1 MNLSELFIRR
11 PVMTTLVMASL
22 LVFGVMAYRL
32 LPVSDLPNVDFPT
45 IQVSASLP
53 GASPET
59 MASSVA
65 TPLEK
70 QFTTI
75 AGLDNM
81 SSSSAQGSTSITL
94 QFNLSRDLDGAALD
108 VQSAISAVA
117 RQLPSNMP
125 APPSYGKVNP
135 ADQPVMYLALTSKI
149 LPLHELDEYGE
160 VMMAQRISTV
170 SGVAQVQVYG
180 PQKYA
185 VRVQL
190 DPRQLASRGIGID
203 EVADAVRNANV
214 NLPTGIL
221 YGPLTSFTVQAS
233 GQILRAAGYRS
244 VIVTYR
250 NGSPVRVGDLGEVID
265 SVENNKGAAWY
276 NDERSISLAIFK
288 QPGTNTVEVAEA
300 VRKLLPTFQ
309 KQLPASASL
318 HVVYDRSVSIRASVE
333 DVKFTLMLTLVLVVL
348 VIFLFL
354 RKLSATVIPS
364 LALPFSIVGTFA
376 AMYVFGYTLDN
387 LSLMALTLS
396 VGFVVDDAIV
406 MLENIVRH
414 VERGEGVF
422 EAALRGSR
430 EIGFTIISM
439 TISLA
444 AVFIP
449 ILFMGGIVG
458 RLFRE
463 FAVVIGVAILVS
475 GFVSLSLTPMLCSRF
490 LKPEGESEKKPGRLF
505 RWSERGFDT
514 MLGLYARTLGPA
526 LRHPRR
532 ILAMSAIVLVATGWM
547 FVKIPKGFLP
557 TEDQGLIF
565 GSTEAAQGIGFPAM
579 REKQQQIGAIV
590 RANPNVANVL
600 ISAGP
605 RGNTAVGNSGIVL
618 AQLKP
623 MGERRRTA
631 DEIVADLRPQFA
643 KVPGIRVFMQ
653 VPPPIRLGGN
663 PTKSQYQYTLQDS
676 DTAELYK
683 YAPIL
688 EGKIRELPEV
698 QDVTSDMQLS
708 NPQLNVTIDRDR
720 AAALG
725 ITTQKIEDALYTAY
739 GTRQISTIYAPTNQ
753 YQVIM
758 ELAPE
763 FQATAGGIG
772 LLYVRAATGDLVPF
786 SSLATVTQGTGPL
799 TVAHQGQLP
808 AVSISFNL
816 RPGVALGDAVAAVNR
831 VSRQVLPATVQRD
844 FQGTAQAFQSSI
856 QGLGLLLIVAILVIY
871 VVLGIL
877 YESFIHPLTILTAL
891 PFAGFGA
898 LVTLM
903 VFRTELSIYAFVGI
917 ILLVGLVKKN
927 GIMMVDFAIE
937 AQRAEGVNAQK
948 AIYEACVVRFRP
960 IMMTTMAALMGT
972 IPIALGVG
980 AGAESRRP
988 LGLAVVGGLLFSQLL
1003 TLYVT
1008 PVFYIVMDR
1017 FQQAPRPAQGEGT
1030 GRGAEAARGGAGGR
1044 TRGAGPGDRGD
1055 AAAGRLTLSRDWAY
1069 SSIGCA
1075 RRAIIGAHG
1084 SRARTPSGS
1093 PVD

>member
-1 MNLSELFIRR
+1 MNISELFIRR
-11 PVMTTLVMASL
+11 PVTTTLVMASL

-32 LPVSDLPNVDFPT
+32 LPVSDLPSVDFPT
-45 IQVSASLP
+45 IQVSAALP

-65 TPLEK
+65 TPLER

-81 SSSSAQGSTSITL
+81 SSSSTQGSTSITL

-117 RQLPSNMP
+117 RQLPPNMP
-125 APPSYGKVNP
+125 SPPSYGKVNP
-135 ADQPVMYLALTSKI
+135 ADQPVMYLALTSKT
-149 LPLHELDEYGE
+149 LPLPELDEYGE

-170 SGVAQVQVYG
+170 AGVAQVQVYG

-185 VRVQL
+185 VRVQV
-190 DPRQLASRGIGID
+190 DPRQLSSRGIGID
-203 EVADAVRNANV
+203 EVADAVRGANV

-221 YGPLTSFTVQAS
+221 YGPLTSFTVQAN
-233 GQILRAAGYRS
+233 GQILNAEGYRP
-244 VIVTYR
+244 VIVAYR
-250 NGSPVRVGDLGEVID
+250 NGSAVRLGDLAGVIG
-265 SVENNKGAAWY
+265 SVENDKAAAWF

-288 QPGTNTVEVAEA
+288 QPGENTVEVAEA
-300 VRKLLPTFQ
+300 VRRLLPTFQ

-318 HVVYDRSVSIRASVE
+318 HVVYDRSTPIRASVE
-333 DVKFTLMLTLVLVVL
+333 DVKFTLLLTLVLVVL

-376 AMYVFGYTLDN
+376 AMYALSYSLDN

-414 VERGEGVF
+414 IERGEKPL
-422 EAALRGSR
+422 EAALNGSK

-449 ILFMGGIVG
+449 ILFMGGIIG

-463 FAVVIGVAILVS
+463 FAVTIGVAILVS

-490 LKPEGESEKKPGRLF
+490 LKSDHGKEQGRF
-505 RWSERGFDT
+505 YKWSERGFDVV
-514 MLGLYARTLGPA
+514 LGLYARTLGPA
-526 LRHPRR
+526 LRHPRQV
-532 ILAMSAIVLVATGWM
+532 LAMSAVVLGATGWL

-579 REKQQQIGAIV
+579 REKQLQIMAIV
-590 RANPNVANVL
+590 RAHPDVSNVL
-600 ISAGP
+600 ASAGP
-605 RGNTAVGNSGIVL
+605 RGNNAVGNAGIIL

-623 MGERRRTA
+623 RGQRRKTA
-631 DEIVADLRPQFA
+631 DEIVAELRPQFA
-643 KVPGIRVFMQ
+643 RVPGIRAFLQ
-653 VPPPIRLGGN
+653 VPPPIRLGGS

-688 EGKIRELPEV
+688 EQKIRALPEV

-720 AAALG
+720 ASALG
-725 ITTQKIEDALYTAY
+725 ISTQKIEDALYTAY
-739 GTRQISTIYAPTNQ
+739 GTRQVSTIYTSTNQ

-763 FQATAGGIG
+763 FQASPSAIG
-772 LLYVRAATGDLVPF
+772 MLYVRSARGDLVPL
-786 SSLATVTQGTGPL
+786 SSLGSITQGTGPL

-816 RPGVALGDAVAAVNR
+816 RPGVALGNAVAAVER
-831 VSRQVLPATVQRD
+831 VSRQTLPATVQRD
-844 FQGTAQAFQSSI
+844 FQGTAQAFQSSV
-856 QGLGLLLIVAILVIY
+856 QGLGLLLLVAILVIY

-903 VFRTELSIYAFVGI
+903 IFRTELSIYAFVGI

-937 AQRAEGVNAQK
+937 AQRAEGMTAQK
-948 AIYEACVVRFRP
+948 AIYEACLVRFRP

-972 IPIALGVG
+972 IPIALGAG

-988 LGLAVVGGLLFSQLL
+988 LGLAVVGGLLFSQTL

-1008 PVFYIVMDR
+1008 PVFYISMDR
-1017 FQQAPRPAQGEGT
+1017 LQQRFGKKKGKGERP
-1030 GRGAEAARGGAGGR
+1030 EAL
-1044 TRGAGPGDRGD
+1044 
-1055 AAAGRLTLSRDWAY
+1055 AAAAPHVEPAPAAAAMRLSD
-1069 SSIGCA
+1069 
-1075 RRAIIGAHG
+1075 
-1084 SRARTPSGS
+1084 
-1093 PVD
+1093 V